1 MRRRDLPGPERWN
14 YRIGEWVRVRLGREP
29 KVALRVRSPDG
40 ERTLPSGRVVE
51 FIAPPK
57 GGLLELLEGDETL
70 FQLGVNF
77 LDESESNLRAGTE
90 GETGELNR
98 QAPGLRA
105 ESGPASDP
113 LFWVLLTIAAVAIV
127 TNWCLPAGQ
136 RIAWPA

>member
-1 MRRRDLPGPERWN
+1 M
-14 YRIGEWVRVRLGREP
+14 V
-29 KVALRVRSPDG
+29 SP
-40 ERTLPSGRVVE
+40 L

-77 LDESESNLRAGTE
+77 LDESESNLRASTE